1 MSVAIVD
8 DDVLEDVEQFSVE
21 VVASGGQERVDVG
34 DAANISI
41 ANDDCEKTSHLLLP
55 FNHYS
60 MSLSVSP
67 TAVTVG
73 LSSATYSVSEGGGIA
88 NVSLRLTG
96 AAEREVSVLLQTGDG
111 VATGSQGGWLGA
123 GAGVMCCFPCSSQ

>member
-1 MSVAIVD
+1 MSVTIVD
-8 DDVLEDVEQFSVE
+8 DDVLEGVEQFSVE

-41 ANDDCEKTSHLLLP
+41 ANDDCEKTSVLALQSLLRL
-55 FNHYS
+55 
-60 MSLSVSP
+60 SLCLSP

-73 LSSATYSVSEGGGIA
+73 LSSATYNVSEGDGVA

-96 AAEREVSVLLQTGDG
+96 AAEREVSVLLQTEDG
-111 VATGSQGGWLGA
+111 VATGSQGGWLGV
-123 GAGVMCCFPCSSQ
+123 GAGVMCCSPCSSQ

>member
-1 MSVAIVD
+1 MFSAPGDYEAINSSTITFSPAQTSATVSVAIVD
-8 DDVLEDVEQFSVE
+8 DDVLEGVEQFSVE

-60 MSLSVSP
+60 VSLSVSLP
-67 TAVTVG
+67 Q
-73 LSSATYSVSEGGGIA
+73 L
-88 NVSLRLTG
+88 
-96 AAEREVSVLLQTGDG
+96 
-111 VATGSQGGWLGA
+111 
-123 GAGVMCCFPCSSQ
+123 